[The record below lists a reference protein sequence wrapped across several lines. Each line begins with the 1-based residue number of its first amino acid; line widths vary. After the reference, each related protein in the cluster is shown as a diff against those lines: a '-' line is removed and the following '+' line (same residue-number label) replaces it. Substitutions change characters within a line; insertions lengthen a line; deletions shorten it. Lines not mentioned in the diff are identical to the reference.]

1 MLVYKV
7 RASLIFLYVDL
18 VIHSDLL
25 SKLTCRFKGL
35 AVVINMIDSAGL
47 PLLHNAFG
55 ADWAIVWVLGKVS
68 EGIVLA
74 FRTTL
79 SPVLPHPCSSLPR
92 CHQLLRFWLSR
103 RSTGAG
109 AITLLG

>member
-7 RASLIFLYVDL
+7 RASLIFRYVDL
-18 VIHSDLL
+18 VVHSNLL
-25 SKLTCRFKGL
+25 SKLTSRFEGL
-35 AVVINMIDSAGL
+35 AVVIQLIDSTGL
-47 PLLHNAFG
+47 PLLHSAFG
-55 ADWAIVWVLGKVS
+55 ADGTIVRVLGKVS

-74 FRTTL
+74 LRTTL
-79 SPVLPHPCSSLPR
+79 SPVLPHPCSSLLR